1 MRPKPPERETMMRLR
16 GLFAALVLLL
26 AAGPAAAQNR
36 FWLQNNTGQTIVAA
50 NVSPS
55 RITDWG
61 PNILGQP
68 LRPGMQVFVEP
79 TFRDCYLD
87 IRVRFADGTEDGHLG
102 VHACTLSR
110 ITFGADVPLAPTP
123 PPPLAPPPP
132 REREV
137 QRGDPSFT
145 FVNRSGETIREIYV
159 SLTSERS
166 WGRDRL
172 GPRQI
177 LPPGA
182 SMPIALPR
190 TGVCTVDMRIVYMD
204 GRILEQRNVE
214 TCSIRDFAWR

>member
-1 MRPKPPERETMMRLR
+1 MMPPPPLRETMMRLP
-16 GLFAALVLLL
+16 GLLAALALLFAA
-26 AAGPAAAQNR
+26 AAPAAAQNR
-36 FWLQNNTGQTIVAA
+36 FWLQNNTGQAIVAA

-55 RITDWG
+55 RVPDWG
-61 PNILGQP
+61 PNILNQGP

-110 ITFGADVPLAPTP
+110 ITFGRDVPLAPTP
-123 PPPLAPPPP
+123 PPP
-132 REREV
+132 REAE
-137 QRGDPSFT
+137 QANPSFT
-145 FVNRSGETIREIYV
+145 FVNGSGEPIREIYV
-159 SLTSERS
+159 SLTSERN

-172 GPRQI
+172 GPRLI

-190 TGVCTVDMRIVYMD
+190 IGVCTVNMRVVYMD
-204 GRILEQRNVE
+204 GRILELRDVE
-214 TCSIRDFAWR
+214 TCSIREFAWR

>member
-1 MRPKPPERETMMRLR
+1 MRLP
-16 GLFAALVLLL
+16 GFLAALVLLV
-26 AAGPAAAQNR
+26 AAAAPAAAQNR
-36 FWLQNNTGQTIVAA
+36 FWLQNNTGQTIVSA

-55 RITDWG
+55 RVTEWG
-61 PNILGQP
+61 PNILQRGP
-68 LRPGMQVFVEP
+68 LRPGMQVYVEP
-79 TFRDCYLD
+79 SFRDCYLD

-110 ITFGADVPLAPTP
+110 ITFGREVPQAATP
-123 PPPLAPPPP
+123 PPPPPPP
-132 REREV
+132 EREV
-137 QRGDPSFT
+137 ERDDPSFT
-145 FVNRSGETIREIYV
+145 FVNRSGEPIREIYV

-182 SMPIALPR
+182 AMRIGLPPV
-190 TGVCTVDMRIVYMD
+190 GVCTVDMRVVYMD

-214 TCSIRDFAWR
+214 TCSVRSYAWR

>member
-1 MRPKPPERETMMRLR
+1 MRLP
-16 GLFAALVLLL
+16 GFFAALALLL
-26 AAGPAAAQNR
+26 ASAAPAAAQNR

-55 RITDWG
+55 RVTEWG
-61 PNILGQP
+61 PNILVRGP
-68 LRPGMQVFVEP
+68 LRPGMQVYVEP
-79 TFRDCYLD
+79 SFRDCYLD

-110 ITFGADVPLAPTP
+110 ITFGRDVPQAP
-123 PPPLAPPPP
+123 APPPP

-137 QRGDPSFT
+137 EREDPSFT
-145 FVNRSGETIREIYV
+145 FVNRSGEPIREIYV
-159 SLTSERS
+159 SLTSERN

-182 SMPIALPR
+182 SMPIGLPR
-190 TGVCTVDMRIVYMD
+190 IGVCTVDMRIVYMD

-214 TCSIRDFAWR
+214 TCSIRNFAWR

>member
-1 MRPKPPERETMMRLR
+1 MRFL
-16 GLFAALVLLL
+16 AALALLTGLVAL
-26 AAGPAAAQNR
+26 AAPAQAQNR

-61 PNILGQP
+61 PNILSRGP
-68 LRPGMQVFVEP
+68 IRPGMQVWVEP
-79 TFRDCYLD
+79 TFPDCYLD

-102 VHACTLSR
+102 VHACTLTR
-110 ITFGADVPLAPTP
+110 IVFGPDVPAAPQP
-123 PPPLAPPPP
+123 PPPP
-132 REREV
+132 RQVEAPN
-137 QRGDPSFT
+137 PSFT

-159 SLTSERS
+159 SLTTERN

-190 TGVCTVDMRIVYMD
+190 TGGCAVDMRVVYMD
-204 GRILEQRNVE
+204 GRVLEQRNVE
-214 TCSIRDFAWR
+214 TCSIRDYAWR